1 MYFIL
6 SLHLLR
12 SRLALTERGVR
23 EVLLNFMHMHVVIA
37 QAFLVASCS
46 AAWLT
51 SATLP
56 SSSCAPAWRYRTIV
70 LQLGAYPEDDDK
82 AGGED
87 GKGLEDV
94 TDEERSDVE
103 DFRAQML
110 RQMLGGAS
118 SDEDAPNAVDV
129 MLKKAGVPTT
139 TTPLVKRASQLVA
152 GQVLVANPERFC
164 TRNPFSRPVKDLSRF
179 GLQGPIDL
187 NEVSSDFAAQMLP
200 VSDPT

>member
-1 MYFIL
+1 
-6 SLHLLR
+6 
-12 SRLALTERGVR
+12 
-23 EVLLNFMHMHVVIA
+23 MHMHVVFA

-46 AAWLT
+46 AAWLP
-51 SATLP
+51 SATMP
-56 SSSCAPAWRYRTIV
+56 SSSSAPALRYRTIV

-118 SDEDAPNAVDV
+118 SDDDAPNAVDV

-139 TTPLVKRASQLVA
+139 TTPLVKRATQLVA

>member
-1 MYFIL
+1 M
-6 SLHLLR
+6 
-12 SRLALTERGVR
+12 
-23 EVLLNFMHMHVVIA
+23 
-37 QAFLVASCS
+37 
-46 AAWLT
+46 
-51 SATLP
+51 
-56 SSSCAPAWRYRTIV
+56 
-70 LQLGAYPEDDDK
+70 QLGAYPEDDDK

-118 SDEDAPNAVDV
+118 SDDDAPNAVDV

-139 TTPLVKRASQLVA
+139 TTPLVKRATQLVA

-164 TRNPFSRPVKDLSRF
+164 CRNPFSRPVKDLSRF